1 MNRALFGRLVLST
14 AIFLSASAI
23 GAQKG
28 TAAKAGA
35 EGKFEHIE
43 RNGSLAH
50 PDATP
55 TQITEKELNTYLA
68 SGTLEMPPGVESIR
82 MEGDAGGL
90 IGRAR
95 VDFDKVRSETKN
107 PNPMLSLFTGVHDVV
122 VTAQAS
128 GSGGKGTVL
137 VDKVWFDGTEIPRFV
152 VQMFVEKYL
161 APRYPG
167 VGMESKFPLP
177 NRIDSA
183 VIGSHVL
190 TVIQK

>member
-1 MNRALFGRLVLST
+1 MNRALFGRLT
-14 AIFLSASAI
+14 LSAAILLSVSTI
-23 GAQKG
+23 GAQKD
-28 TAAKAGA
+28 TAVKTGA
-35 EGKFEHIE
+35 ESKFEHIE

-82 MEGDAGGL
+82 MEGEAGAL

-95 VDFDKVRSETKN
+95 VDFDKVSAGAKN
-107 PNPMLSLFTGVHDVV
+107 PNPMLSLFTGIHDVV

-128 GSGGKGTVL
+128 GSGGKGTVI

-177 NRIDSA
+177 DRIDSA